1 MTCGRSHPGGPA
13 PPWPNALRLADTE
26 PDLTAPK
33 PALAVLSS
41 TLGPLLTI
49 LIFHFNGD
57 EWTLPILR
65 DTFLAGL
72 ALELLPGLCML
83 AFKVALARAISAD

>member
-1 MTCGRSHPGGPA
+1 M
-13 PPWPNALRLADTE
+13 
-26 PDLTAPK
+26 
-33 PALAVLSS
+33 LSS
-41 TLGPLLTI
+41 TLGPVLTI
-49 LIFHFNGD
+49 LIFHFHGD

-83 AFKVALARAISAD
+83 CFKV